1 MNFLKIIREENT
13 EFEKAIS
20 GNLDEIPVLGKA
32 FNVYFPVLIL
42 VFFIL
47 TLLNFYGRI
56 LKCLQI
62 SDEDEIISVDMVKEG
77 RIVVNREL
85 KAKRRQEYV
94 AGATKDKKEKIRQ
107 SERHDDI
114 ELGRAK
120 AKIADKKPSESTL
133 KPTPRM
139 R

>member
-1 MNFLKIIREENT
+1 M
-13 EFEKAIS
+13 
-20 GNLDEIPVLGKA
+20 
-32 FNVYFPVLIL
+32 YFPVLIL

-120 AKIADKKPSESTL
+120 AKIADKKPAESTL